1 MKYSNLTLPALLLG
15 PACALAS
22 VTEVLLYPGE
32 ATITRT
38 HSVELKEGSSELHI
52 ENLPPG
58 IRKNSLRVSINQANG
73 AILGQT
79 ELKRIPLSESR
90 APHIHDLE
98 ERLQA
103 LKDKIRMLNDK
114 RRSAKL
120 RLKLAQRTAGQGDNP
135 TDSSTFHKLGTA
147 IENDAKGALH
157 RIREI
162 DFQKRDLNSERQKI
176 KSELNRYRS
185 GGNAAHVLDVAY
197 HSDNNQQALVSLQYQ
212 THDAGWQ
219 SRYDARLDTANE
231 QLSVTHRALIT
242 QTTGEDWH
250 EVDLRLSTGRANLG
264 GNLPNPRP
272 WVLTPKRR
280 RQARAESMKGF
291 ASDSL
296 ASSSRPRASAQAK
309 VENQG
314 MTQRF
319 RVEGAR
325 DIDDGT
331 HDQAITLSHH
341 DMQSDVTTQL
351 VPSMSDRAYIHA
363 EADYGGET
371 PLPAARVNLY
381 QDGQYI
387 GEKTL
392 PALSPGDDLTMAFG
406 VDQRITVETIPETRR
421 RGNEGLI
428 STSHVVEKVTRHDI
442 TNHHPHQVNIRVYE
456 RLPVSNHDDIE
467 VEHHDVSKP
476 YSDDPDER
484 QGVIVWK
491 RTLNPEQMQQLR
503 YGFTVRVPE
512 GSKMPVSITR

>member
-1 MKYSNLTLPALLLG
+1 MKHANLTLPALLLA

-38 HSVELKEGSSELHI
+38 HNVELQEGSNELRI
-52 ENLPPG
+52 EDLPPG
-58 IRKNSLRVSINQANG
+58 IRSNSLRVSIDEADD
-73 AILGQT
+73 AMLGQT
-79 ELKRIPLSESR
+79 ELQRIPLSDSR
-90 APHIHDLE
+90 APHIRELK

-103 LKDKIRMLNDK
+103 LKDKIRMLNDE
-114 RRSAKL
+114 RRAAKL
-120 RLKLAQRTAGQGDNP
+120 RLKLAQRTAGQGEKP
-135 TDSSTFHKLGTA
+135 TDSSTFHKLGTT
-147 IENDAKGALH
+147 IEDDAKDALH

-162 DFQKRDLNSERQKI
+162 DFQKRDINSERQQV

-185 GGNAAHVLDVAY
+185 GGNAAHVLDVGY
-197 HSDNNQQALVSLQYQ
+197 HSDQHQDAVVSLQYQ
-212 THDAGWQ
+212 TRDAGWQ
-219 SRYDARLDTANE
+219 SRYDARLNTAND

-250 EVDLRLSTGRANLG
+250 DVDLRLATGRANLG
-264 GNLPNPRP
+264 GNLPDPHP
-272 WVLTPKRR
+272 WVLTPKRKR
-280 RQARAESMKGF
+280 RDRAESMQRF

-296 ASSSRPRASAQAK
+296 AASRKPRNASQAQ
-309 VENQG
+309 VDTQG

-331 HDQAITLSHH
+331 HNQALTLSHH
-341 DMQSDVTTQL
+341 DMQADVTTQL
-351 VPSMSDRAYIHA
+351 VPSISDRAYIHA
-363 EADYGGET
+363 QADYSGET

-381 QDGQYI
+381 QDGQFI

-392 PALSPGDDLTMAFG
+392 RSVAPGDELSMAFG
-406 VDQRITVETIPETRR
+406 VDQRITVDTIPETRR
-421 RGNEGLI
+421 RGDEGLI
-428 STSHVVEKVTRHDI
+428 STSHVVEQVTRHDI
-442 TNHHPHQVNIRVYE
+442 TNHHPREVDVLVYQ

-476 YSDDPDER
+476 YSEHPEER
-484 QGVIVWK
+484 QGVIVWD
-491 RTLNPEQMQQLR
+491 RTLEPDETLSLR

-512 GSKMPVSITR
+512 GQKLPDSVTR